1 MSLDNLNETEKYFHD
16 AMQAQ
21 GIPTTAEALTT
32 KLEEIATEEGLA
44 YKNPSDY
51 SPFYRFLKL
60 ALVTPVLWLIEYVIR
75 VVMPSLYV
83 KTAQGAALELRGWVY
98 DTDIKQEEKLTGL
111 ISFIRASVNTSVT
124 IPKGAIIKSAPI
136 DGKVYRV
143 ITTEETEFTDGQ
155 LSAQVPVEAEEAGAA
170 YNLAPGYLTILEEP
184 ITGISSVNN
193 SDNWITSPGADREDD
208 EDYRLRI
215 RAKFTTVS
223 DHHVNSVYKSIISA
237 QIGFAYDRIF
247 IDHTVAPRGPGSA
260 DAFVLFDAG
269 VPGED
274 YLYQVNDYITTNG
287 YHGHGDDIQV
297 KSLPET
303 QHDLTVTLWFP
314 EGTAI
319 ETKTEVAADIEQII
333 RAAFREN
340 SEYQNITRVK
350 PFSRFSFQRLGAEI
364 LTAKPGQLISIE
376 WGQSDIVSEM
386 NIPRIASLTI
396 TKNEVE

>member
-1 MSLDNLNETEKYFHD
+1 MSLENLNDTEKYFHD
-16 AMQAQ
+16 QMEAQ

-44 YKNPSDY
+44 FKNPSDY

-83 KTAQGAALELRGWVY
+83 KTAEGSALDLRGWVY
-98 DTDIKQEEKLTGL
+98 DTERKPATTLSGVIT
-111 ISFIRASVNTSVT
+111 FIRASVNTAVT
-124 IPKGAIIKSAPI
+124 IPAGTIIKSAPI
-136 DGKVYRV
+136 DGTVYSV
-143 ITTEETEFTDGQ
+143 ITTTETEFTDGQ
-155 LSAQVPVEAEEAGAA
+155 LSAEVPVQAAAEGSA
-170 YNLAPGYLTILEEP
+170 YNLAPNYITILDEP

-193 SDNWITSPGADREDD
+193 ADDWITTPGTDTEKDD
-208 EDYRLRI
+208 DYKLRI

-223 DHHVNSVYKSIISA
+223 DHHVNSVYKSIIAA
-237 QIGFAYDRIF
+237 QPGFAYDRIF
-247 IDHTVAPRGPGSA
+247 IDHTAAPRGPGSA
-260 DAFVLFDAG
+260 DAYALFDAG
-269 VPGED
+269 VPGDD
-274 YLYQVNDYITTNG
+274 YLTAVNDYINANG

-297 KSLPET
+297 KALPET

-314 EGTAI
+314 EGTAT
-319 ETKTEVAADIEQII
+319 ETKTEVTADIEQII

-340 SEYQNITRVK
+340 REYEKITRVK

-376 WGQSDIVSEM
+376 WGQPDIASAM
-386 NIPRIASLTI
+386 SIPRINSLTI
-396 TKNEVE
+396 TQNEVA